1 MPANQQTKNEHE
13 HEKQQRQQM
22 SAAIGRQVLE
32 ILGQPG
38 DMCRVQV
45 RRLWDDHY
53 RVNIFRGADVVS
65 ARILHSF
72 FLRTDD
78 DGKIL
83 SSTPKIK
90 KTY

>member
-1 MPANQQTKNEHE
+1 
-13 HEKQQRQQM
+13 
-22 SAAIGRQVLE
+22 
-32 ILGQPG
+32 
-38 DMCRVQV
+38 
-45 RRLWDDHY
+45 
-53 RVNIFRGADVVS
+53 VVS